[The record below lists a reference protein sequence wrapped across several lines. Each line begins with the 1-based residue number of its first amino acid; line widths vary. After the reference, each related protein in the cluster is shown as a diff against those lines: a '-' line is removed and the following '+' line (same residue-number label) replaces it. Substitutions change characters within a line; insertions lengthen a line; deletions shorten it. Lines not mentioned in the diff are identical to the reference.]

1 MRGAM
6 ALAAIGIAVTA
17 IDPDGW
23 AGAVIVAVVAVAA
36 VVLLAVRWRLRRR
49 GGDDPL
55 PAWLLAGG
63 VVAVLGVLPSLFDGP
78 ADWLTAPNVV
88 APMLLIATVPLLVVG
103 ALIEIV
109 RLAPSGLER
118 ASHQFLEWVLLAAGI
133 VVIYTG
139 LVAGLGRMVG
149 GSGPTWLLVA
159 ATGAIAL
166 LVEPARQRIRG
177 LVDRLVY
184 GSRDD
189 TLSLV
194 RQVMA
199 HVSSVG
205 PGDDLLP
212 ALAASLGREMR
223 LDSVVIDVA
232 ARGGWERAAD
242 FEAEDAPKAG
252 LGRRHEL
259 LLRHHD
265 EVVGRRA
272 SWAGRTRRRSVRV
285 TRPRSR
291 SWPRRWRWR

>member
-1 MRGAM
+1 MV
-6 ALAAIGIAVTA
+6 LAVVGIAVTA

-23 AGAVIVAVVAVAA
+23 TGPAIVAVVAVTA
-36 VVLLAVRWRLRRR
+36 VVLLAVRWRMRRR
-49 GGDDPL
+49 SGDDPL

-78 ADWLTAPNVV
+78 AEWLTAPNVV

-118 ASHQFLEWVLLAAGI
+118 ARHQFLEWVLLAAGI

-166 LVEPARQRIRG
+166 LVEPARQHIRE

-199 HVSSVG
+199 HVSAVG

-223 LDSVVIDVA
+223 LDSVVIEVA
-232 ARGGWERAAD
+232 SRAGWERAAEY
-242 FEAEDAPKAG
+242 EAEDAGRGPGSAAATSSCSVTTTRWWGADRG
-252 LGRRHEL
+252 LG
-259 LLRHHD
+259 
-265 EVVGRRA
+265 GRA
-272 SWAGRTRRRSVRV
+272 VA
-285 TRPRSR
+285 PAA
-291 SWPRRWRWR
+291 

>member
-36 VVLLAVRWRLRRR
+36 IVLLAVRWRLRRR

-78 ADWLTAPNVV
+78 VGGCQHRTSSPRCCSSPPSRSWWS
-88 APMLLIATVPLLVVG
+88 G

-189 TLSLV
+189 PLSLV

-232 ARGGWERAAD
+232 APWRLGAGRGLRGRGRAEGGARPPPRAAAPPPRRGGGAGGR
-242 FEAEDAPKAG
+242 G
-252 LGRRHEL
+252 LG
-259 LLRHHD
+259 
-265 EVVGRRA
+265 GRA
-272 SWAGRTRRRSVRV
+272 VAPSA
-285 TRPRSR
+285 
-291 SWPRRWRWR
+291 